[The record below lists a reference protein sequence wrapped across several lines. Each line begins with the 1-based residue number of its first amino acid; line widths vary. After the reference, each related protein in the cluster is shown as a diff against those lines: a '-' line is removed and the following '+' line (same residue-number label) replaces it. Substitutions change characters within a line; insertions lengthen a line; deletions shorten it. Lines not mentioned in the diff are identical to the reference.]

1 MLRNLLTNA
10 PRFRDCYFS
19 SLARNSVFLTS
30 PRFRGASRTARC
42 LNVSSALPRERM
54 SGIACGWK
62 ISTSVFSQKASER
75 RLTDRE

>member
-42 LNVSSALPRERM
+42 LNVSSALPRERILRIDTRTM
-54 SGIACGWK
+54 
-62 ISTSVFSQKASER
+62 FSLAFTNQRHITAW
-75 RLTDRE
+75 LP